1 MKTVKNICKNKPWI
15 ISLIVVALDMTVAIL
30 AYVNL
35 DFELYTPQ
43 EEIRFVMWFVVVP
56 VLFAFNVFRDKA
68 SKAIIFVYEI
78 LIMLSTA
85 CWYLSLF
92 FTEIEG
98 LEALCIEAALFDSLS
113 EIVLI
118 GPVILTF
125 VVQPFTIC
133 LLVMNISNFVRK
145 KRKAKSSK
153 CM

>member
-1 MKTVKNICKNKPWI
+1 MKTVKDICKNKPWI
-15 ISLIVVALDMTVAIL
+15 ISLLVVALDMTFAIL
-30 AYVNL
+30 AYVM
-35 DFELYTPQ
+35 DFELYTPP

-78 LIMLSTA
+78 LIMLSTS

-92 FTEIEG
+92 FTELEG
-98 LEALCIEAALFDSLS
+98 LEALCIDVALFDSLS

-153 CM
+153 CI

>member
-1 MKTVKNICKNKPWI
+1 MKTIKNICKNKPWI
-15 ISLIVVALDMTVAIL
+15 ISLLVVALDMTFAIL
-30 AYVNL
+30 AYVM
-35 DFELYTPQ
+35 DFELYTPP

-78 LIMLSTA
+78 LIMLSTS

-92 FTEIEG
+92 FTELEG
-98 LEALCIEAALFDSLS
+98 LEALCIDVALFDSLS

-133 LLVMNISNFVRK
+133 LLIMNISNFVRK

-153 CM
+153 CI